1 VTPDTLWLGV
11 GLVGQALFA
20 GRFFVQWMRSEQAG
34 RSVIPLAFWWLSI
47 GGSLVLLAYAMHRRD
62 PVFVLGQSTG
72 LLIYGRNLQ
81 LVYRAAGT
89 P

>member
-1 VTPDTLWLGV
+1 
-11 GLVGQALFA
+11 
-20 GRFFVQWMRSEQAG
+20 MRSEQAG